1 MNNVNVVN
9 LETDFLPR
17 NTDAEEL
24 TVDDTVVQCASIDN
38 WIALGTRYVELAVKG
53 NAVRYTL
60 DGNDPVSSGAGA
72 ILGTGIYVWRSEKV
86 KAAKFIESTAGSDG
100 VVRFQAGR

>member
-9 LETDFLPR
+9 LETDFVPR

-24 TVDDTVVQCASIDN
+24 TVDNLVVQCESIDH
-38 WIALGTRYVELAVKG
+38 WIELGVRYVELAVKG
-53 NAVRYTL
+53 NAVRYSL
-60 DGNDPVSSGAGA
+60 DGNDPASSGAGA

-86 KAAKFIESTAGSDG
+86 KAAKFVESTAGSDG
-100 VVRFQAGR
+100 VIRFQAGR